1 LSLMRLKTVI
11 APLTLAI
18 FAFVLVSTQPGM
30 SCVAALVMKIATN
43 ISL

>member
-1 LSLMRLKTVI
+1 MTLKTVT
-11 APLTLAI
+11 APLMFAVLA
-18 FAFVLVSTQPGM
+18 FAFVYTQPGI

>member
-1 LSLMRLKTVI
+1 MLKTTI
-11 APLTLAI
+11 APLTFAVLA
-18 FAFVLVSTQPGM
+18 FALVCTQPGI